1 MEERDDSLGAQTR
14 ALLAEQ
20 GIHVTEEGVARA
32 RAKLRAADERVTPA
46 DWQRLRDFIDSASL

>member
-1 MEERDDSLGAQTR
+1 MEDRDDSLGAQTR

-32 RAKLRAADERVTPA
+32 RAKLRAADERVTPG
-46 DWQRLRDFIDSASL
+46 DWERLRDFIDASSL